1 MIILAAIGL
10 LVGAALGLRF
20 SVFILIPAICFA
32 LIIAAVDGIARGHEV
47 WWIASTMVIAATSI
61 QVGYIGGIV
70 VRSASEVMTATRDDR
85 KPMPTSTRSLGLPDR
100 RNRVAL

>member
-20 SVFILIPAICFA
+20 SVFILIPAICLA
-32 LIIAAVDGIARGHEV
+32 LIIAAIDGIARGHEV

-70 VRSASEVMTATRDDR
+70 VRSASEGMTATRDDR
-85 KPMPTSTRSLGLPDR
+85 KPMPTQKANADIDPQSR
-100 RNRVAL
+100 RA